1 MEKFDGFSNRGTNKL
16 VERHQ
21 LLSAKQNTMTID
33 EYVSSLHNI
42 AREYQLDA
50 MFDDFMLQALLL
62 GNKELVPF
70 KITFDML

>member
-1 MEKFDGFSNRGTNKL
+1 MAKFDGFSNRGTNKL
-16 VERHQ
+16 AKRHQ

-62 GNKELVPF
+62 GIKELVPF